1 MASRRPL
8 FSSRGLVASLI
19 VLAGLVVL
27 AWAYLSVPE
36 QKRAGT
42 LPALGA
48 DIERTSV
55 SGLSSGAYMAGQFQV
70 AHSDIVIGAGLVAGG
85 PYGCAESSFSRLWP
99 IWTTAVPHN
108 LNLALN
114 ACMDD
119 SLSVMGK
126 PDVATLAERTREL
139 AEDGKVTPL
148 SGLADDRVYLFHSQG
163 DDTVARSVV
172 AAADR
177 YYREVGVPRSN
188 IRFVRHERGAHAF
201 ITEDAGLE
209 CGVEGAP
216 YLNDCDYDQA
226 GAIIKHVYPEAQPQS
241 DKESGRFMSFDQ
253 TGYAA
258 EGSSHSLAAEGIV
271 YVPRACDDARGC
283 AVHIVFHG
291 CQQNRDA
298 VGDAFI
304 RGSGFARWADA
315 NRLIVLFPQTRRS
328 TVNPRACWDWWGYT
342 GLNFR
347 DRSAVQIAAVRA
359 MLDGLAQSP

>member
-8 FSSRGLVASLI
+8 FSPWGFVASLI
-19 VLAGLVVL
+19 VLAGLVAL
-27 AWAYLSVPE
+27 AWAYLGGPE
-36 QKRAGT
+36 QKQAGG

-70 AHSDIVIGAGLVAGG
+70 AHSDVVIGAGLVAGG

-126 PDVATLAERTREL
+126 PDVDTLAQRTREL
-139 AEDGKVTPL
+139 AEDGKIAPL
-148 SGLADDRVYLFHSQG
+148 RGLADDRVYLFHAKD

-172 AAADR
+172 AAAER
-177 YYREVGVPRSN
+177 YYGAVGVPGGN

-209 CGVEGAP
+209 CGVEGSP

-226 GAIIKHVYPEAQPQS
+226 GAIIKHIYPEAQPQA
-241 DKESGRFMSFDQ
+241 EEEGGRFISFNQ
-253 TGYAA
+253 TDYAA
-258 EGSSHSLAAEGIV
+258 KGSSHSLAAEGIV
-271 YVPRACDDARGC
+271 YVPRVCDEAPGC

-291 CQQNRDA
+291 CEQNRA
-298 VGDAFI
+298 RVGDAFI

-328 TVNPRACWDWWGYT
+328 TVNPKACWDWWGYT

-347 DRSAVQIAAVRA
+347 DRSALQIAAVRA
-359 MLDGLAQSP
+359 MLEALAQSP